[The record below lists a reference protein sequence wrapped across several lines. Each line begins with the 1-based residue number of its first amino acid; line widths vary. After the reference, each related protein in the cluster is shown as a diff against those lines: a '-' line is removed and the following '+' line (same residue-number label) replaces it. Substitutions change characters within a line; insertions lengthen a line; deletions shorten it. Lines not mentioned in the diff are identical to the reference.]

1 MDLLPERGY
10 MEGLLSLGSISPGWS
25 PTQTPSLGL
34 KLLFFYYLASL
45 FVTIAILISSG
56 RGLSCDK
63 ASAIFPTRPGL
74 DVPMLLV
81 LDLQKN
87 LNIANIWNIP
97 AYCII
102 SLLSE

>member
-1 MDLLPERGY
+1 M
-10 MEGLLSLGSISPGWS
+10 SLGSISPGWS

-34 KLLFFYYLASL
+34 KLLFFFLSCL
-45 FVTIAILISSG
+45 FVCYH
-56 RGLSCDK
+56 CDADFLGKRIK
-63 ASAIFPTRPGL
+63 ASAIFPTCPGL

-97 AYCII
+97 
-102 SLLSE
+102 